1 MNKTRGFLQL
11 TYILYHHLDKVGG
24 SKKANCLSVY
34 LSLMKYCWKSN
45 DYRAGLRHSTIEKDT
60 KLSRTTI
67 HRTLLTLTKLNV
79 ISTIKGRS
87 GKTYQ
92 INPKFVKFEKG
103 MYKNETSMYKNET
116 SNVSNVQTL
125 VETIIYNNTIEE
137 IIKNNRG
144 NQQLIIDNLAKLPLT
159 DLKKDKNNPYYIKL
173 AIQRKQELA
182 ANEKKTY
189 VPPQKILQALK
200 SISKNSNPR
209 YREKVSY
216 NKRNNLDYKGN
227 PIVKDDKI
235 STERGNPIAKDK
247 NKV

>member
-1 MNKTRGFLQL
+1 MIKTRGFLQL

-103 MYKNETSMYKNET
+103 MFKNETSMYKNET

-125 VETIIYNNTIEE
+125 VETIDTINNKPIEDV
-137 IIKNNRG
+137 IRANKG

-173 AIQRKQELA
+173 AIQRKQELQ

-189 VPPQKILQALK
+189 VSPQKILQALK

-209 YREKVSY
+209 YREKVAY

-227 PIVKDDKI
+227 
-235 STERGNPIAKDK
+235 AKDK
-247 NKV
+247 DKV

>member
-1 MNKTRGFLQL
+1 MIKTRGFLQL

-103 MYKNETSMYKNET
+103 MFQNETHLFQNYT
-116 SNVSNVQTL
+116 SNVSDVQTL
-125 VETIIYNNTIEE
+125 VEQQYNNNKSNSIEE
-137 IIKNNRG
+137 VIKNYKG
-144 NQQLIIDNLAKLPLT
+144 NQQLIIDNLAKLPML
-159 DLKKDKNNPYYIKL
+159 DLKKDKNNPYYVKL
-173 AIQRKQELA
+173 AIQRKEELA

-189 VPPQKILQALK
+189 VSPQKILQALNTIK
-200 SISKNSNPR
+200 KETNVR
-209 YREKVSY
+209 YREKREY
-216 NKRNNLDYKGN
+216 NIRNNLDYKGN
-227 PIVKDDKI
+227 
-235 STERGNPIAKDK
+235 AKDK
-247 NKV
+247 DKV

>member
-1 MNKTRGFLQL
+1 
-11 TYILYHHLDKVGG
+11 
-24 SKKANCLSVY
+24 
-34 LSLMKYCWKSN
+34 MKYCWKSN

-103 MYKNETSMYKNET
+103 MFQNETHLFQNYT
-116 SNVSNVQTL
+116 SNVSDVQTL
-125 VETIIYNNTIEE
+125 VEQQYNNNNSIEE
-137 IIKNNRG
+137 VIKNYKG
-144 NQQLIIDNLAKLPLT
+144 NQQSIIDHLAKLPLT
-159 DLKKDKNNPYYIKL
+159 DLKKDKNNPYYVKL
-173 AIQRKQELA
+173 AIQRKQELQ

-189 VPPQKILQALK
+189 VSPQKILQALNTIK
-200 SISKNSNPR
+200 KETNVR
-209 YREKVSY
+209 YREKREY
-216 NKRNNLDYKGN
+216 NIRNNLDYKGN
-227 PIVKDDKI
+227 
-235 STERGNPIAKDK
+235 AKDK

>member
-1 MNKTRGFLQL
+1 MIKTRGFLQL
-11 TYILYHHLDKVGG
+11 TYVLYHHLDKVGG

-116 SNVSNVQTL
+116 SNVSNVKTL
-125 VETIIYNNTIEE
+125 VETLIYNNTIEE

-209 YREKVSY
+209 YREKVAY
-216 NKRNNLDYKGN
+216 NKRNNLDWKGH
-227 PIVKDDKI
+227 
-235 STERGNPIAKDK
+235 AKDK
-247 NKV
+247 DKV

>member
-1 MNKTRGFLQL
+1 MIKTRGFLQL
-11 TYILYHHLDKVGG
+11 TYVLYHHLDKVGG

-60 KLSRTTI
+60 GLSRTTI

-159 DLKKDKNNPYYIKL
+159 DLKKDKNNPYYVKL
-173 AIQRKQELA
+173 AIQRKQELV

-209 YREKVSY
+209 YREKVAY

-227 PIVKDDKI
+227 PI
-235 STERGNPIAKDK
+235 AKDK
-247 NKV
+247 DKV

>member
-1 MNKTRGFLQL
+1 MIKTRGFLQL
-11 TYILYHHLDKVGG
+11 TYMLYHHLDKVGG

-45 DYRAGLRHSTIEKDT
+45 DYRAGLRHSTIQKDT
-60 KLSRTTI
+60 GLSRTTI

-92 INPKFVKFEKG
+92 INVKFVKFEKG
-103 MYKNETSMYKNET
+103 MFQNETSMYKNET
-116 SNVSNVQTL
+116 LNVSNVKTL
-125 VETIIYNNTIEE
+125 VETLIYSNTIEE

-144 NQQLIIDNLAKLPLT
+144 NKQSIIDNLANLPLL
-159 DLKKDKNNPYYIKL
+159 DLKMDKNNPYYVKL
-173 AIQRKQELA
+173 AIQRKEELA

-227 PIVKDDKI
+227 PI
-235 STERGNPIAKDK
+235 AKDK

>member
-1 MNKTRGFLQL
+1 MIKTRGFLQL

-116 SNVSNVQTL
+116 SNVSNVKTL
-125 VETIIYNNTIEE
+125 VESLEYINTIEE

-144 NQQLIIDNLAKLPLT
+144 NQQLIIDNLAKLPL
-159 DLKKDKNNPYYIKL
+159 DILKQDNNNPYYIKL

-189 VPPQKILQALK
+189 VSPQKILQALK

-227 PIVKDDKI
+227 PI
-235 STERGNPIAKDK
+235 AKDK

>member
-1 MNKTRGFLQL
+1 M
-11 TYILYHHLDKVGG
+11 LYHHLDKVGG

-45 DYRAGLRHSTIEKDT
+45 DYRAGLRHSTIQKDT
-60 KLSRTTI
+60 GLSRTTI

-92 INPKFVKFEKG
+92 INTKFVKFEKG
-103 MYKNETSMYKNET
+103 MFQNETSMYKNET
-116 SNVSNVQTL
+116 SNVSNVKTL
-125 VETIIYNNTIEE
+125 VETLIYSNTIEE

-144 NQQLIIDNLAKLPLT
+144 NKQSIIDNLANLPLL
-159 DLKKDKNNPYYIKL
+159 DLKMDKNNPYYVKL
-173 AIQRKQELA
+173 AIQRKEELA

-189 VPPQKILQALK
+189 VSPQKILQALK

-209 YREKVSY
+209 YREKVAY

-227 PIVKDDKI
+227 
-235 STERGNPIAKDK
+235 AKDK

>member
-1 MNKTRGFLQL
+1 
-11 TYILYHHLDKVGG
+11 
-24 SKKANCLSVY
+24 
-34 LSLMKYCWKSN
+34 MKYCWKSN
-45 DYRAGLRHSTIEKDT
+45 DYRAGLRHSTIQKDT
-60 KLSRTTI
+60 GLSRTTI

-116 SNVSNVQTL
+116 SNVSNVKTL

-189 VPPQKILQALK
+189 VSPQKILQALK

-209 YREKVSY
+209 YREKVAY

-227 PIVKDDKI
+227 PI
-235 STERGNPIAKDK
+235 AKDK
-247 NKV
+247 DKV

>member
-103 MYKNETSMYKNET
+103 MFQNETHLFQNYT
-116 SNVSNVQTL
+116 SNVSDVQTL
-125 VETIIYNNTIEE
+125 VEQQYNNNNSIEE
-137 IIKNNRG
+137 VIKNYKG
-144 NQQLIIDNLAKLPLT
+144 NQQSIIDNLAKLPMT
-159 DLKKDKNNPYYIKL
+159 DLKMDKNNPYYIKL
-173 AIQRKQELA
+173 AIQRKEELA

-189 VPPQKILQALK
+189 VSPQKILQALK

-227 PIVKDDKI
+227 PI
-235 STERGNPIAKDK
+235 AKDK

>member
-103 MYKNETSMYKNET
+103 MFQNETHLFQNYT
-116 SNVSNVQTL
+116 SNVSDVQTL
-125 VETIIYNNTIEE
+125 VEQQYNNNNSIEE
-137 IIKNNRG
+137 VIKNYKG
-144 NQQLIIDNLAKLPLT
+144 NQQSIIDNLAKLPMT
-159 DLKKDKNNPYYIKL
+159 DLKMDKNNPYYVKL
-173 AIQRKQELA
+173 AIQRKEELA

-189 VPPQKILQALK
+189 VSPQKILQALNTIK
-200 SISKNSNPR
+200 KETNVR
-209 YREKVSY
+209 YREKREY
-216 NKRNNLDYKGN
+216 NIRNNLDYKGN
-227 PIVKDDKI
+227 
-235 STERGNPIAKDK
+235 AKDK

>member
-11 TYILYHHLDKVGG
+11 TYMLYHHLDKVGG

-45 DYRAGLRHSTIEKDT
+45 DYRAGLRHSTIQKDT
-60 KLSRTTI
+60 GLSRTTI

-87 GKTYQ
+87 GKTYE

-116 SNVSNVQTL
+116 LNVSNVKTL
-125 VETIIYNNTIEE
+125 VETLIYSNTIEE

-144 NQQLIIDNLAKLPLT
+144 NKQSIIDNLAKLPMT
-159 DLKKDKNNPYYIKL
+159 DLKMDKNNPYYVKL
-173 AIQRKQELA
+173 AIQRKEELA

-189 VPPQKILQALK
+189 VSPQKILQALK

-227 PIVKDDKI
+227 PIAK
-235 STERGNPIAKDK
+235 NKDK
-247 NKV
+247 V

>member
-1 MNKTRGFLQL
+1 MIKTRGFLQL
-11 TYILYHHLDKVGG
+11 TYVLYHHLDKVGG

-45 DYRAGLRHSTIEKDT
+45 DYKAGLRHSTIEKDT

-67 HRTLLTLTKLNV
+67 HRTLQTLTKLNV
-79 ISTIKGRS
+79 ISTVKGRS

-144 NQQLIIDNLAKLPLT
+144 NQQLIIDHLAKLPLT
-159 DLKKDKNNPYYIKL
+159 DLRKDKNNPYYVRL

-209 YREKVSY
+209 YREKVAY
-216 NKRNNLDYKGN
+216 NKRNNLDWKGN
-227 PIVKDDKI
+227 
-235 STERGNPIAKDK
+235 AKDK
-247 NKV
+247 DKV

>member
-1 MNKTRGFLQL
+1 MIKTRGFLQL
-11 TYILYHHLDKVGG
+11 TYVLYHHLDKVGG

-45 DYRAGLRHSTIEKDT
+45 DYRAGLRHSTIQKDT
-60 KLSRTTI
+60 GLSRTTI

-92 INPKFVKFEKG
+92 INTKFVKFEKG
-103 MYKNETSMYKNET
+103 MFKNETSMYKNET
-116 SNVSNVQTL
+116 LNVSNVKTL
-125 VETIIYNNTIEE
+125 VETLIYSNTIEE

-144 NQQLIIDNLAKLPLT
+144 NQQLIIDNLAKLPLL
-159 DLKKDKNNPYYIKL
+159 DLKKDKNNPYYVKL

-189 VPPQKILQALK
+189 VSPQKILQALNTIK
-200 SISKNSNPR
+200 KETNVR
-209 YREKVSY
+209 YREKREY
-216 NKRNNLDYKGN
+216 NKRNSLDYKGN
-227 PIVKDDKI
+227 PI
-235 STERGNPIAKDK
+235 AKNK

>member
-1 MNKTRGFLQL
+1 MIKTRGFLQL
-11 TYILYHHLDKVGG
+11 TYVLYHHLDKVGG

-45 DYRAGLRHSTIEKDT
+45 DYRAGLRHSTIQKDT
-60 KLSRTTI
+60 GLSRTTI

-92 INPKFVKFEKG
+92 INTKFVKFEKG
-103 MYKNETSMYKNET
+103 MFQNETSMYKNET
-116 SNVSNVQTL
+116 LNVSNVKTL
-125 VETIIYNNTIEE
+125 VETLIYSNTIEE

-144 NQQLIIDNLAKLPLT
+144 NKQSIIDSLAKLPMT
-159 DLKKDKNNPYYIKL
+159 DLKMDKNNPYYVKL
-173 AIQRKQELA
+173 AIQRKEELAHFERSEKSSSA

-189 VPPQKILQALK
+189 VSPQKILQALK

-227 PIVKDDKI
+227 PIAK
-235 STERGNPIAKDK
+235 NKDK
-247 NKV
+247 V

>member
-11 TYILYHHLDKVGG
+11 TYMLYHHLDKVGG

-103 MYKNETSMYKNET
+103 MFQNETHLFQNYT
-116 SNVSNVQTL
+116 PNVSDVQTL
-125 VETIIYNNTIEE
+125 IEHQYNNNNSIEE
-137 IIKNNRG
+137 VIKNYKG
-144 NQQLIIDNLAKLPLT
+144 NQQSIIDNLAKLPLV
-159 DLKKDKNNPYYIKL
+159 DLQMDKNNPYYVKL
-173 AIQRKQELA
+173 AIQRKQELQ

-189 VPPQKILQALK
+189 FPPQKILQALK
-200 SISKNSNPR
+200 AISKNSNPR
-209 YREKVSY
+209 YREKVEY

-227 PIVKDDKI
+227 PI
-235 STERGNPIAKDK
+235 AKDK

>member
-103 MYKNETSMYKNET
+103 MFQNETPMFQNYT
-116 SNVSNVQTL
+116 SNVSDLKTL
-125 VETIIYNNTIEE
+125 VETININIIED
-137 IIKNNRG
+137 IIRENRG
-144 NQQLIIDNLAKLPLT
+144 NQQSIIDSLAKLPLT
-159 DLKKDKNNPYYIKL
+159 DLKKDKNNPYYMKL
-173 AIQRKQELA
+173 AIARKEELA
-182 ANEKKTY
+182 AESKANY
-189 VPPQKILQALK
+189 VHPQKIIQALNK
-200 SISKNSNPR
+200 IKKETNVR
-209 YREKVSY
+209 YKEKRDY
-216 NKRNNLDYKGN
+216 NIRNNIK
-227 PIVKDDKI
+227 PWQK
-235 STERGNPIAKDK
+235 
-247 NKV
+247 

>member
-1 MNKTRGFLQL
+1 M
-11 TYILYHHLDKVGG
+11 LYHHLDKVGG

-103 MYKNETSMYKNET
+103 MFQNETSMYKNET
-116 SNVSNVQTL
+116 LNVSNVKTL
-125 VETIIYNNTIEE
+125 VETLIYSNTIDE

-144 NQQLIIDNLAKLPLT
+144 NQQLIIDHLAKLPLT
-159 DLKKDKNNPYYIKL
+159 DLRKDKNNPYYVRL
-173 AIQRKQELA
+173 AIQRKQELQ

-209 YREKVSY
+209 YREKVAY
-216 NKRNNLDYKGN
+216 NKRNNLDWKGN
-227 PIVKDDKI
+227 
-235 STERGNPIAKDK
+235 AKDK
-247 NKV
+247 DKV

>member
-1 MNKTRGFLQL
+1 MVVSTTILSPQLRLKMIKTRGFLQL
-11 TYILYHHLDKVGG
+11 TYVLYHHLDKVSGG
-24 SKKANCLSVY
+24 KKANCLSVY

-45 DYRAGLRHSTIEKDT
+45 DYRAGLRHSTIQKDT
-60 KLSRTTI
+60 GLSRTTI

-116 SNVSNVQTL
+116 LNVSNVKTL
-125 VETIIYNNTIEE
+125 VETLIYSNTIEE

-144 NQQLIIDNLAKLPLT
+144 NKQSIIDNLAKLPMT
-159 DLKKDKNNPYYIKL
+159 DLKMDKNNPYYVKL
-173 AIQRKQELA
+173 AIQRKEELA

-189 VPPQKILQALK
+189 VSPQKILQALK

-209 YREKVSY
+209 YREKVAY

-227 PIVKDDKI
+227 AK
-235 STERGNPIAKDK
+235 NKDK
-247 NKV
+247 V

>member
-1 MNKTRGFLQL
+1 MIKTRGFLQL
-11 TYILYHHLDKVGG
+11 TYVLYHHLDKVGG

-45 DYRAGLRHSTIEKDT
+45 DYKAGLRHSTIEKDT

-67 HRTLLTLTKLNV
+67 HRTLQTLTKLNV
-79 ISTIKGRS
+79 ISTVKGRS

-125 VETIIYNNTIEE
+125 VETLIYNNTIEE

-144 NQQLIIDNLAKLPLT
+144 NQQLIIDHLAKLPLT
-159 DLKKDKNNPYYIKL
+159 DLRKDKNNPYYVRL
-173 AIQRKQELA
+173 AIQRKEELA

-209 YREKVSY
+209 YREKVAY
-216 NKRNNLDYKGN
+216 NKRNNLDWKGN
-227 PIVKDDKI
+227 
-235 STERGNPIAKDK
+235 AKDK
-247 NKV
+247 DKV

>member
-1 MNKTRGFLQL
+1 MVKTRGFLQL

-103 MYKNETSMYKNET
+103 MFKNETSMYKNET
-116 SNVSNVQTL
+116 SNVSNVKTL
-125 VETIIYNNTIEE
+125 VETLIYNNTIEE

-144 NQQLIIDNLAKLPLT
+144 NQQSIIDNLAKLPL
-159 DLKKDKNNPYYIKL
+159 DILKQDNNNPYYIKL

-189 VPPQKILQALK
+189 VSPQKILQALK

-209 YREKVSY
+209 YREKVAY

-227 PIVKDDKI
+227 
-235 STERGNPIAKDK
+235 AKDK
-247 NKV
+247 DKM

>member
-11 TYILYHHLDKVGG
+11 TYMLYHHLDKVGG

-103 MYKNETSMYKNET
+103 MFQNETHLFQNYT
-116 SNVSNVQTL
+116 SNVSDVQTL
-125 VETIIYNNTIEE
+125 VEQQYNNNNSIEE
-137 IIKNNRG
+137 VIKNYKG
-144 NQQLIIDNLAKLPLT
+144 NQQSIIDNLAKLPMT
-159 DLKKDKNNPYYIKL
+159 DLKMDKNNPYYVKL
-173 AIQRKQELA
+173 AIQRKEELA

-227 PIVKDDKI
+227 PIAK
-235 STERGNPIAKDK
+235 NKDK
-247 NKV
+247 V

>member
-1 MNKTRGFLQL
+1 MIKTRGFLQL
-11 TYILYHHLDKVGG
+11 TYVLYHHLDKVGG

-45 DYRAGLRHSTIEKDT
+45 DYRAGLRHSTIQKDT
-60 KLSRTTI
+60 GLSRTTI

-92 INPKFVKFEKG
+92 INTKFVKFEKG
-103 MYKNETSMYKNET
+103 MFQNETSMYKNET
-116 SNVSNVQTL
+116 LNVSNVKTL
-125 VETIIYNNTIEE
+125 VETIDTITNKSIEDV
-137 IIKNNRG
+137 IRANKG
-144 NQQLIIDNLAKLPLT
+144 NQQSIIDSLAKLPMT
-159 DLKKDKNNPYYIKL
+159 DLKMDKNNPYYVKL
-173 AIQRKQELA
+173 AIQRKEELA

-189 VPPQKILQALK
+189 VSPQKILQALK

-209 YREKVSY
+209 YREKVTY

-227 PIVKDDKI
+227 AK
-235 STERGNPIAKDK
+235 NKDK
-247 NKV
+247 V

>member
-1 MNKTRGFLQL
+1 
-11 TYILYHHLDKVGG
+11 
-24 SKKANCLSVY
+24 
-34 LSLMKYCWKSN
+34 MKYCWKSN

-159 DLKKDKNNPYYIKL
+159 DLRKDKNNPYYVRL

-189 VPPQKILQALK
+189 VSPQKILQALK

-209 YREKVSY
+209 YREKVAY

-227 PIVKDDKI
+227 
-235 STERGNPIAKDK
+235 AKDK

>member
-1 MNKTRGFLQL
+1 MIKTRGFLQL
-11 TYILYHHLDKVGG
+11 TYMLYHHLDKVGG

-103 MYKNETSMYKNET
+103 MFQNETHLFQNYT
-116 SNVSNVQTL
+116 SNVSDVQTL
-125 VETIIYNNTIEE
+125 VEHKYNNNKSNSIEE
-137 IIKNNRG
+137 VIKNYKG
-144 NQQLIIDNLAKLPLT
+144 NQQSIIDSLAKLPMT
-159 DLKKDKNNPYYIKL
+159 DLKMDKNNPYYVKL
-173 AIQRKQELA
+173 AIQRKEELAHFERSEKSSSA

-189 VPPQKILQALK
+189 VSPQKILQALK

-209 YREKVSY
+209 YREKVAY

-227 PIVKDDKI
+227 AK
-235 STERGNPIAKDK
+235 NKDK
-247 NKV
+247 V

>member
-1 MNKTRGFLQL
+1 MIKTRGFLQL
-11 TYILYHHLDKVGG
+11 TYVLYHHLDKVGG

-45 DYRAGLRHSTIEKDT
+45 DYRAGLRHSTIQKDT
-60 KLSRTTI
+60 GLSRTTI

-92 INPKFVKFEKG
+92 INTKFVKFEKG
-103 MYKNETSMYKNET
+103 MFQNETSMYKNET
-116 SNVSNVQTL
+116 LNVSNVKTL
-125 VETIIYNNTIEE
+125 VETIDTITNKTIENV
-137 IIKNNRG
+137 IRANKG
-144 NQQLIIDNLAKLPLT
+144 NQQSIIDSLAKLPMT
-159 DLKKDKNNPYYIKL
+159 DLKMDKNNPYYVKL
-173 AIQRKQELA
+173 AIQRKEELA

-189 VPPQKILQALK
+189 VSPQKILQALK

-209 YREKVSY
+209 YREKVAY

-227 PIVKDDKI
+227 AK
-235 STERGNPIAKDK
+235 NKDK
-247 NKV
+247 V

>member
-1 MNKTRGFLQL
+1 MIKTRGFLQL

-103 MYKNETSMYKNET
+103 MFQNETHLFQNYT
-116 SNVSNVQTL
+116 SNVSDVQTL
-125 VETIIYNNTIEE
+125 VEQQYNNNNSIEE
-137 IIKNNRG
+137 VIKNYRG
-144 NQQLIIDNLAKLPLT
+144 NQQLIIDNLAKLPMT
-159 DLKKDKNNPYYIKL
+159 DLKMDKNNPYYVKL
-173 AIQRKQELA
+173 AIQRKEELA

-189 VPPQKILQALK
+189 VSPQKILQALK

-227 PIVKDDKI
+227 PI
-235 STERGNPIAKDK
+235 AKDK